1 MVNSTCLQLTPPRI
15 ASRIT
20 TPTPAKPSRPGNAS
34 SHEGG
39 TPRER
44 SAPRVMS
51 PEMPAA
57 GSRMAMRIRSKRG
70 NINGLAPVQPPGSGV
85 EQHHLIVP
93 LDGATRLELQQPGEG
108 GAAFRTGVD
117 PLERLQV
124 PAGGGQLHITH
135 RYGAAAA
142 LPQRAQHEAIT
153 QRSGDAEPRRDRPR
167 LGPGRAALRARRE

>member
-34 SHEGG
+34 SHAGG

-57 GSRMAMRIRSKRG
+57 GSRMAMRMRSKRR
-70 NINGLAPVQPPGSGV
+70 NISGLTAVQPPGARV
-85 EQHHLIVP
+85 EEHHALFR
-93 LDGATRLELQQPGEG
+93 LDRAARPELQCCGERRPALRRG
-108 GAAFRTGVD
+108 ID
-117 PLERLQV
+117 PLERLQL
-124 PAGGGQLHITH
+124 GG
-135 RYGAAAA
+135 
-142 LPQRAQHEAIT
+142 
-153 QRSGDAEPRRDRPR
+153 
-167 LGPGRAALRARRE
+167 